1 MHLEIIFKESQPKKI
16 FLSKQKRYARS
27 SFPTIC

>member
-1 MHLEIIFKESQPKKI
+1 MHLEIIFKDPNLKKY
-16 FLSKQKRYARS
+16 FYPKQKRYARS